1 MSKNSISQKKI
12 PMKAVL
18 GGIGGSVL
26 EWYDFFLYGTAASLV
41 FPHLFFP
48 NLSSFAGLLL
58 SYTTFAIAFLSRP
71 FGSMIFSRIG
81 DRVGRKATLVITTIT
96 MGIGTALIGVL
107 PGYDSIGYWAPI
119 LLTLLRLLQGIAL
132 GGEWGGGMLLVTEN
146 APDHKKG
153 FYGSLPQMGLPLG
166 LLIGG
171 IAFQMVNPNSANFL
185 SFGWRIPFV
194 CTLILVALVLIFTRG
209 LEEPEEFT
217 EKKEAEHLSDAPLK
231 EIFKYHWRPL
241 LKVMGTR
248 IAENASYYII
258 TTYMLTYVTETLH
271 YSKGT
276 AINATNIGALITVFT
291 IPFIGYLSDK
301 IGKRKIYIFGSFGLA
316 IFAFPYYFFMGTS
329 QAGMIIMVA
338 ISLAVVWGS
347 MYAVQGGLYTDMF
360 PTEVR
365 YTGMSFGYQT
375 AGIIAGGPAPFIAAF
390 FTHQF
395 NSFVPIA
402 LYLVAIGVI
411 SGISAVLM
419 EKDKIAKDVTKAAS

>member
-1 MSKNSISQKKI
+1 
-12 PMKAVL
+12 
-18 GGIGGSVL
+18 
-26 EWYDFFLYGTAASLV
+26 
-41 FPHLFFP
+41 
-48 NLSSFAGLLL
+48 
-58 SYTTFAIAFLSRP
+58 
-71 FGSMIFSRIG
+71 
-81 DRVGRKATLVITTIT
+81 
-96 MGIGTALIGVL
+96 
-107 PGYDSIGYWAPI
+107 
-119 LLTLLRLLQGIAL
+119 
-132 GGEWGGGMLLVTEN
+132 
-146 APDHKKG
+146 
-153 FYGSLPQMGLPLG
+153 
-166 LLIGG
+166 
-171 IAFQMVNPNSANFL
+171 
-185 SFGWRIPFV
+185 
-194 CTLILVALVLIFTRG
+194 
-209 LEEPEEFT
+209 
-217 EKKEAEHLSDAPLK
+217 
-231 EIFKYHWRPL
+231 
-241 LKVMGTR
+241 MGTR
-248 IAENASYYII
+248 IAVNSSYYII
-258 TTYMLTYVTETLH
+258 TTYMMTYVTETLH